1 MPYCYPWLARGPTVT
16 CPCTV
21 LCGRPLNGEAAALG
35 ADCHGVITMHPL
47 ELLAFTYGCI
57 WEPLND
63 VEPPPVDPVRVIIPV
78 RRGGG
83 FDEIAVLPVTYV

>member
-1 MPYCYPWLARGPTVT
+1 MPLPVAGPVVDQDLPRRGSVRQS
-16 CPCTV
+16 
-21 LCGRPLNGEAAALG
+21 LQRAAVAPG

-47 ELLAFTYGCI
+47 EFLAFTYGCI

-78 RRGGG
+78 WRGGG